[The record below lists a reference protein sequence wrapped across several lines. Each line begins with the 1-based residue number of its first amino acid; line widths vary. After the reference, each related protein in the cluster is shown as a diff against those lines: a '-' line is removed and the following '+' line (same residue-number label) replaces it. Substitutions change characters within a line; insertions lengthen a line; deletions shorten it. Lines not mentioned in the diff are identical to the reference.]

1 LAVLS
6 LWQKAMPSLIPGL
19 LEALKLTALSIGLG
33 FFIGW
38 GLAFLRTY
46 GGRWV
51 ARLCSAYIEFMR
63 GTPLLVQL
71 FMIYYGLPELGLALS
86 PFAAAL
92 TAMSLNTAAYQ
103 AEYFRAAIFAIP
115 QGQVLAALSLGFSRF
130 QTFRYVLFPQAL
142 RLVLPAWSNE
152 VVYMLKSSSLA
163 FIVGVLEVT
172 GRANILAARTF
183 RYFELFLLVA
193 VVYLAAVYGFSLILG
208 LVERRLR
215 RPGLGAEPA
224 GPGAAKGLAFPR

>member
-1 LAVLS
+1 
-6 LWQKAMPSLIPGL
+6 
-19 LEALKLTALSIGLG
+19 
-33 FFIGW
+33 
-38 GLAFLRTY
+38 
-46 GGRWV
+46 
-51 ARLCSAYIEFMR
+51 
-63 GTPLLVQL
+63 
-71 FMIYYGLPELGLALS
+71 
-86 PFAAAL
+86 
-92 TAMSLNTAAYQ
+92 MSLNTAAYQ
-103 AEYFRAAIFAIP
+103 AEYFRAALFAIP

-193 VVYLAAVYGFSLILG
+193 IMYLAVVFTFSLILG
-208 LVERRLR
+208 RAERRLR
-215 RPGLGAEPA
+215 WPGLGAEPA
-224 GPGAAKGLAFPR
+224 GPRVAKSPALPR